1 MSAGRPR
8 TFEEQDVLV
17 KATEIF
23 WERGYEGTGL
33 TALLDHIGMAR
44 QSLYNVFGDKRGLYL
59 KILNG
64 YAEAELA
71 RLENRLAVSGSGYDS
86 LCDCLL
92 AIGGGPDPG
101 VPAGCMIVNAACEFG
116 STDAEVATIVQ
127 EFWDQYAA
135 RLQRSLEAAV
145 AGGDLPSGLDAR
157 RCAWALTHAVTSMRV
172 MQKAKVPRDRVFD
185 VANSAI
191 EGIAVN
197 AAF

>member
-8 TFEEQDVLV
+8 TFDEQDVLK

-23 WERGYEGTGL
+23 WQRGYEGTGL

-44 QSLYNVFGDKRGLYL
+44 QSLYNVFGEKRGLYL
-59 KILNG
+59 KVLELYSESELN
-64 YAEAELA
+64 
-71 RLENRLAVSGSGYDS
+71 RLESRLTVTASAYDS
-86 LCDCLL
+86 LCDALL

-101 VPAGCMIVNAACEFG
+101 DPAGCMIVNAACEFG
-116 STDAEVATIVQ
+116 GVDAEVMSLVQ
-127 EFWDQYAA
+127 EFWDKYAA
-135 RLQRSLEAAV
+135 RIQRSLEAAM
-145 AGGDLPSGLDAR
+145 ATGDLPSGLDAR

-172 MQKAKVPRDRVFD
+172 MQKARIPRDRVFD

-197 AAF
+197 AGF

>member
-8 TFEEQDVLV
+8 TFDEQDVLG

-44 QSLYNVFGDKRGLYL
+44 QSLYNVFGEKRGLYL
-59 KILNG
+59 KVLAG
-64 YAEAELA
+64 YSDAELK
-71 RLENRLAVSGSGYDS
+71 RLEGRLSVTASAYDS
-86 LCDCLL
+86 LCDALL

-101 VPAGCMIVNAACEFG
+101 YPAGCMMVNAACEFG
-116 STDAEVATIVQ
+116 SEDAEVASLVH
-127 EFWDQYAA
+127 EHWDKFAA
-135 RLQRSLEAAV
+135 RLQGSLEAAM
-145 AGGDLPSGLDAR
+145 AAGDLPSGLDAR
-157 RCAWALTHAVTSMRV
+157 RCAWALTQAVTSMRV
-172 MQKAKVPRDRVFD
+172 MQKARVPRDRVFD

-197 AAF
+197 AGF

>member
-71 RLENRLAVSGSGYDS
+71 RLENRLSVTRSAYDS